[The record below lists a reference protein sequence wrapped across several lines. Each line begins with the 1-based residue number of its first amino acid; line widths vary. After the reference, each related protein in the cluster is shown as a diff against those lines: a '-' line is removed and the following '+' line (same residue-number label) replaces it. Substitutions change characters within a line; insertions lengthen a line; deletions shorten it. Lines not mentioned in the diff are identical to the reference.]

1 MGRSRQL
8 CQRIKAYIDESFGDP
23 ALGISAVGSKFEMSG
38 AYLSRLFAD
47 TIGSTIAAYI
57 TSVRIENARKM
68 LKKDSMSVEEI
79 SEACGFLSSSTF
91 IRLFKKIEG
100 MTPGA
105 YRKLCNEDAASG
117 EDDLTQG

>member
-1 MGRSRQL
+1 MGRSQQL
-8 CQRIKAYIDESFGDP
+8 CMRIKAYIDESFGDP
-23 ALGISAVGSKFEMSG
+23 ALGISAVGSRFEMSG

-47 TIGSTIAAYI
+47 TVGSTIAAYI
-57 TSVRIENARKM
+57 TSVRIENAKKM
-68 LKKDSMSVEEI
+68 LKKETASVEVI

-105 YRKLCNEDAASG
+105 YRKLHNADLPPGDEDA
-117 EDDLTQG
+117 T